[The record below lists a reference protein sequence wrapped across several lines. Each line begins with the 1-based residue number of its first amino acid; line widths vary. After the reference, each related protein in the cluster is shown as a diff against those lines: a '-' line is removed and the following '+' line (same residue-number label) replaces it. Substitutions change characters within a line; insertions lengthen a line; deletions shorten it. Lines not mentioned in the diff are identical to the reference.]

1 MKCLPFR
8 PKIAYQMVRVWDL
21 GVEPRLKRLL
31 MGVRPGFWAR
41 DETLGELRFNEGPVP
56 GTKPFKSVFAQR
68 EFPQE
73 LVRNK
78 ETCTMYPNC
87 LSPDSISRL
96 RQYACTHGLNHICSH
111 DNRNC
116 CFSLEELEET
126 KFTNID
132 PIQKQGC
139 QFKIILYAFK
149 LAQLTSFESKNS
161 FELST
166 QKRA

>member
-1 MKCLPFR
+1 MHCQNSCVLITTSSSDCRRSMKCLTFR
-8 PKIAYQMVRVWDL
+8 PKIAYQMVSVWDL
-21 GVEPRLKRLL
+21 GVEPPLKRLL

-41 DETLGELRFNEGPVP
+41 DETLGELRFNEGLVP
-56 GTKPFKSVFAQR
+56 GTKHLKLVFAQR

-96 RQYACTHGLNHICSH
+96 PQYTCTHGLDHICSL

-116 CFSLEELEET
+116 YFSLLER
-126 KFTNID
+126 NWRRR
-132 PIQKQGC
+132 
-139 QFKIILYAFK
+139 
-149 LAQLTSFESKNS
+149 NS
-161 FELST
+161 QT
-166 QKRA
+166 